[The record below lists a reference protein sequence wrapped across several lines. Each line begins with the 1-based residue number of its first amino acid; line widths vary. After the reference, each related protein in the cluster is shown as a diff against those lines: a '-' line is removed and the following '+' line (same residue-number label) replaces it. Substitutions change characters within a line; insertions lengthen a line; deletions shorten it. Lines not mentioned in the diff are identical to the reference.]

1 MHTPKTLCVISHTHW
16 DREWYMPLEWM
27 RLRLVDL
34 IDRCLELLDKE
45 PDYVFHLDAQ
55 TIVLEDYLSI
65 RSDRRSL
72 LENYIRE
79 GRAVG
84 WAVVSAE

>member
-79 GRAVG
+79 GRLSVG
-84 WAVVSAE
+84 PVVSAE